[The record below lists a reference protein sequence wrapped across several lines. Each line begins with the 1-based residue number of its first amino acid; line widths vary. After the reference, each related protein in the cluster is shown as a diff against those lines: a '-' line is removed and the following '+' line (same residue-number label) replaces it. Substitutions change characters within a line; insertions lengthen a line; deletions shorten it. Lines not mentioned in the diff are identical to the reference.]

1 MKDLRLSYHEVRG
14 WEIAVERLL
23 DAQQLATVCAYARTR
38 RLQGIKQMP
47 PGTRRDR
54 DLEALRNLRP
64 ENVHQVLPAN
74 KEVVLL

>member
-1 MKDLRLSYHEVRG
+1 MKDVRLTYHEVRG
-14 WEIAVERLL
+14 WEIEVDRLL

-38 RLQGIKQMP
+38 RLAGVKQMM
-47 PGTRRDR
+47 PGPRRDR
-54 DLEALRNLRP
+54 DLEALRILRP